1 MSVTGL
7 VVLLALL
14 AVPYV
19 ALNLRRLWLGRSWA
33 FTFCQVAKEWEQR
46 DRAKRK
52 PARAADDLTLERTLT
67 IPVRRAPLIDR
78 DEQSAPSIGPA
89 T

>member
-19 ALNLRRLWLGRSWA
+19 ALNLRRLSLGRSWA
-33 FTFCQVAKEWEQR
+33 FTVCLVAKEWEQR

-52 PARAADDLTLERTLT
+52 PARAADRLSAGTHADN
-67 IPVRRAPLIDR
+67 PRRAGTSHRP
-78 DEQSAPSIGPA
+78 
-89 T
+89 